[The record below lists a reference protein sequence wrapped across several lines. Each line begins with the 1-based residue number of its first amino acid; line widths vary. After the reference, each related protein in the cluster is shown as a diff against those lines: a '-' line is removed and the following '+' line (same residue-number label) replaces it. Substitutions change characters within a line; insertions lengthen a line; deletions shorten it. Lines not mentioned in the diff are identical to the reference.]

1 MIPKTAEAPMLTI
14 VGVGA
19 QGAGSM
25 SATPFE
31 CSEIPSDKFK
41 SECSCSICKALTEA
55 QTASCESANG
65 GSSARALRKVT
76 GLAKMR
82 PPMPAINMISIQCA
96 FHISSYQSKV
106 NLIY

>member
-1 MIPKTAEAPMLTI
+1 MIPRTAEAPMLTI

-31 CSEIPSDKFK
+31 CSEMPSDNFK
-41 SECSCSICKALTEA
+41 SKCSCSICRALTEA

-65 GSSARALRKVT
+65 GSSACALRKVT

-82 PPMPAINMISIQCA
+82 PPVPTIDIISIQCA
-96 FHISSYQSKV
+96 IHTEFY
-106 NLIY
+106 